1 MQKGGF
7 QDGKKSARQ
16 RNVREEAIKLL
27 QLAVDKG
34 IASGEPQPFDFDEF
48 ISTLRKQYAES
59 SLPDYPGDD

>member
-34 IASGEPQPFDFDEF
+34 IASGEPQPFDFDEV
-48 ISTLRKQYAES
+48 ISKLRKQYAES

>member
-48 ISTLRKQYAES
+48 ISKLRKQYAES

>member
-7 QDGKKSARQ
+7 QGGKKSARQ

-48 ISTLRKQYAES
+48 ISKLRKQYAES